1 MTDDTPSKDDPFT
14 MDASPA
20 HRFVAGRAGTGKTTR
35 LIATMAALHAESDPE
50 WTDPKANNED
60 VTDGDES

>member
-1 MTDDTPSKDDPFT
+1 MTDDIPSKDDPFT

-35 LIATMAALHAESDPE
+35 LIATMAALHAESAPE
-50 WTDPKANNED
+50 WIDPKTDDED
-60 VTDGDES
+60 VTSGGD